1 MSKKNLIR
9 PQYEEFWDDC
19 LKLTP
24 KKNIKLNEDS
34 FSKNKSTSIK
44 LQKNCNNKIIFR
56 QKNNSIKSKN
66 NHQLIKK
73 VLTTEESISKSIEK
87 RKQKQINILTSI
99 YNNHILK
106 QKKVQKETSKLK
118 ENLIIKEKKDCTF
131 KPKYY
136 TKHRSISEKYFKNNN
151 YYQNKKIY
159 EREQDYK
166 DKKYNKLKLI
176 KHEKLKYE
184 NKEYPFQPEIKYKNI
199 GRILYGNNFWEE
211 LANNLSNEIFLRRYK
226 KAREE
231 DIYKK
236 KKMFFNIYNINDSI
250 NEDNNNKNKNKKIHK
265 SISQKNSLLYRQTL
279 HNYLLEYET
288 NDEDNVE
295 NDKEKNNINS
305 IKIVKN

>member
-34 FSKNKSTSIK
+34 FSKNKSISIK

-106 QKKVQKETSKLK
+106 QKKVQRQSSAISTKKIKYNQEFDPAQKNRIMDVNYLHLTKLPESKKFSHVDKAIINPVQSTFSVKKIVDDNIKRHEKMMKPIVLFPDPVRIYNQQPEKILPGSLRRSQEEIKEF
-118 ENLIIKEKKDCTF
+118 ENSNARKNMMVIGQGFGNKNNIRDNHVIFENPKEKKFRRKATSTRLARNTL
-131 KPKYY
+131 KK
-136 TKHRSISEKYFKNNN
+136 TK
-151 YYQNKKIY
+151 
-159 EREQDYK
+159 
-166 DKKYNKLKLI
+166 
-176 KHEKLKYE
+176 
-184 NKEYPFQPEIKYKNI
+184 
-199 GRILYGNNFWEE
+199 
-211 LANNLSNEIFLRRYK
+211 
-226 KAREE
+226 
-231 DIYKK
+231 
-236 KKMFFNIYNINDSI
+236 IN
-250 NEDNNNKNKNKKIHK
+250 
-265 SISQKNSLLYRQTL
+265 
-279 HNYLLEYET
+279 
-288 NDEDNVE
+288 
-295 NDKEKNNINS
+295 
-305 IKIVKN
+305 